1 MNSFPLFS
9 LSYRLLIST
18 SPVTAVPNAMVYS
31 QLTGLFAGASFIV
44 AILFYMPDSL
54 AVVSAQL
61 GSAARASFP
70 PFFLL

>member
-1 MNSFPLFS
+1 
-9 LSYRLLIST
+9 
-18 SPVTAVPNAMVYS
+18 MVYS